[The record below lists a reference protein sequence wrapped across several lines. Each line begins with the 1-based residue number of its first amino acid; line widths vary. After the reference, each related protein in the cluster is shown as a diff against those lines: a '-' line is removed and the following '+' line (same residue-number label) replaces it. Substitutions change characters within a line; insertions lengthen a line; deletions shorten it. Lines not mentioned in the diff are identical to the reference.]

1 MKVYHTSHQFG
12 NSSGETLLN
21 TVTKFRDFPGGPMVR
36 NPRCSSGDADLT
48 PGRGTGIPPAAEQLK
63 LGAETT
69 EPTCSASEDP
79 ACHNQDPAQP
89 NKQIQRKH
97 TLQ

>member
-1 MKVYHTSHQFG
+1 
-12 NSSGETLLN
+12 
-21 TVTKFRDFPGGPMVR
+21 MVR